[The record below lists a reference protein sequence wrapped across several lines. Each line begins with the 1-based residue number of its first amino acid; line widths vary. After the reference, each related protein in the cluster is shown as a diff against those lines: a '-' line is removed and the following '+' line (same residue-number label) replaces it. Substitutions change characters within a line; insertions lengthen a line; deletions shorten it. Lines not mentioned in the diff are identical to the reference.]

1 MAKITTA
8 THKLLALKK
17 RIKAV
22 CGGTS
27 ASKTYSILLIL
38 IDKAQSN
45 NGLTIDIMSESY
57 PHLEGGA
64 IKDFKGIMQE
74 QGYWRDDCWNETKHF
89 YTFETKSVIKFIS
102 VDKLGKAHGPRRDI
116 LFVNEANNI
125 SYEIFDQLMIRTNG
139 DIWIDWNPSTEFWY
153 YTEIKDRIDHDFVT
167 LTYLDNEALAQP
179 VRESIEAHK
188 DNKRWW
194 RVYGLGQLGESEER
208 IYTGW
213 REIDE
218 IPHEARLWRRGMDFG
233 YTNDPTVL
241 IDIYEYQGGYI
252 LDETIYS
259 TGLSNKAIYDLI
271 QNLPEP
277 KMLIIADSADPK
289 SIDEL
294 KLYGLNIIGAK
305 KGQGSVYQGIQFVQ
319 GLKISITKK
328 SVKSIK
334 AYRNYCFY
342 VDRDGKVTN
351 DPDDAVHE
359 WSNPMDAIRY
369 GFNGV
374 ITGQNRAEIERS
386 ILANLQN
393 QTNPIYVR

>member
-8 THKLLALKK
+8 TNKLLALRK

-45 NGLTIDIMSESY
+45 KVLTIDIMSESY

-64 IKDFKGIMQE
+64 IKDFKSIMQE
-74 QGYWRDDCWNETKHF
+74 QGYWKDSLWNETKHF
-89 YTFETKSVIKFIS
+89 YTFETNSVIKFIS
-102 VDKLGKAHGPRRDI
+102 VDNLGKAHGPRRDI

-125 SYEIFDQLMIRTNG
+125 SYDIFDQLMIRTNA
-139 DIWIDWNPSTEFWY
+139 DIWIDWNPSVEFWY

-194 RVYGLGQLGESEER
+194 TVYGLGQLGESEER
-208 IYTGW
+208 VYTGW

-241 IDIYEYQGGYI
+241 EDIYEY
-252 LDETIYS
+252 
-259 TGLSNKAIYDLI
+259 
-271 QNLPEP
+271 
-277 KMLIIADSADPK
+277 
-289 SIDEL
+289 
-294 KLYGLNIIGAK
+294 
-305 KGQGSVYQGIQFVQ
+305 
-319 GLKISITKK
+319 
-328 SVKSIK
+328 
-334 AYRNYCFY
+334 
-342 VDRDGKVTN
+342 
-351 DPDDAVHE
+351 
-359 WSNPMDAIRY
+359 
-369 GFNGV
+369 
-374 ITGQNRAEIERS
+374 
-386 ILANLQN
+386 
-393 QTNPIYVR
+393 

>member
-1 MAKITTA
+1 MATLTTA
-8 THKLLALKK
+8 THKLLALRK

-64 IKDFKGIMQE
+64 IKDFKSIMQE
-74 QGYWRDDCWNETKHF
+74 RGYWKDARWNETKHF
-89 YTFETKSVIKFIS
+89 YTFETNSVIKFIS

-139 DIWIDWNPSTEFWY
+139 DIWIDWNPSVEFWY
-153 YTEIKDRIDHDFVT
+153 YTEIKDRMDHDFVT

-194 RVYGLGQLGESEER
+194 TVYGLGQLGESEER
-208 IYTGW
+208 VYTGW

-218 IPHEARLWRRGMDFG
+218 VPHEARLWRRGMDFG

-241 IDIYEYQGGYI
+241 VDIYEYQGGYI

-259 TGLSNKAIYDLI
+259 TGLLNKAIYDLI
-271 QNLPEP
+271 QNLPDP
-277 KMLIIADSADPK
+277 KTLIIADSSDPK

-294 KLYGLNIIGAK
+294 KLYGLNIMGAK

-319 GLKISITKK
+319 GLKISITKRSIK
-328 SVKSIK
+328 TIK
-334 AYRNYCFY
+334 AYRNYTFY
-342 VDRDGKVTN
+342 VDREGRVTN
-351 DPDDAVHE
+351 DPDDGVHE
-359 WSNPMDAIRY
+359 WSNSMDAIRY

-374 ITGQNRAEIERS
+374 ITGGNRSEIERT
-386 ILANLQN
+386 ILQN
-393 QTNPIYVR
+393 IANIQKSVYVR